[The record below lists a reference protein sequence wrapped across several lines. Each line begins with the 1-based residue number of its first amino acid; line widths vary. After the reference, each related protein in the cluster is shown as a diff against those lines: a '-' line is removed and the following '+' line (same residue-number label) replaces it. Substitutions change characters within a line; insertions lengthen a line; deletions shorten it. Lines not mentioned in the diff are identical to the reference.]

1 MVLRLRMVVPFFRR
15 RDALGRHVLLHSQE
29 SSSRRS
35 GRPSDGPGGGKK
47 TLFSSSECTRLRFR
61 YRISIS
67 SEITFLMGGLTMS
80 ESFCGVDG
88 TGVVVA
94 CSLMVMVSMLGMIL
108 RWFVI
113 GARGVDMLEVD
124 AFARLLEDDDSWLSI
139 ATKLVNNGSSILVL
153 SCVILDWCLICA
165 SLLLRCVFLCGSF
178 LCRIA
183 EATRHSVAAM

>member
-1 MVLRLRMVVPFFRR
+1 MVCPLWLKDSFKLFRDGRNPFHSVSERRSSAQPKVLQMMVLRLRMVVPFFRR
-15 RDALGRHVLLHSQE
+15 RDVLGRHVLLHSQD

-94 CSLMVMVSMLGMIL
+94 SSLMVMVSMLGMML
-108 RWFVI
+108 R
-113 GARGVDMLEVD
+113 
-124 AFARLLEDDDSWLSI
+124 
-139 ATKLVNNGSSILVL
+139 
-153 SCVILDWCLICA
+153 
-165 SLLLRCVFLCGSF
+165 
-178 LCRIA
+178 
-183 EATRHSVAAM
+183 